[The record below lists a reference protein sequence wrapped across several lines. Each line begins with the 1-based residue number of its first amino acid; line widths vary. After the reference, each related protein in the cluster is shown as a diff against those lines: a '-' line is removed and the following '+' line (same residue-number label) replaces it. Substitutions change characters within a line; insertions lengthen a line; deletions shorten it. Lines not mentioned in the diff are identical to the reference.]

1 MQMIPTFIY
10 SLCLTRHLFEIAL
23 PWLPATL
30 RNLGVIFSRPSVCT
44 LNTWEGW
51 TSFTLLK
58 IVILK
63 ILFMSLLLLG
73 WTIFHFHLVT
83 FKAPWKALSISQST
97 KDDRLDFPDFTFF
110 FICSQLNSESV
121 LLVFKILNY
130 HTPILKDL
138 LVPYY
143 LNTVLYSKAAGWDC
157 RFPKFSV

>member
-1 MQMIPTFIY
+1 MAQSVAARAVLDVWILPLLHSWQQIAVPQGSVLRPDLFLTLQIIPLCNNINKHFAMQMIPTFIY

-63 ILFMSLLLLG
+63 SLFMCLLLLG

-83 FKAPWKALSISQST
+83 FKAPWKAISISQST
-97 KDDRLDFPDFTFF
+97 NWDRMTD
-110 FICSQLNSESV
+110 
-121 LLVFKILNY
+121 
-130 HTPILKDL
+130 
-138 LVPYY
+138 
-143 LNTVLYSKAAGWDC
+143 
-157 RFPKFSV
+157 

>member
-51 TSFTLLK
+51 TSFTHCDTEKLVHAFITSRLDYFSFPSGHFQSSLK
-58 IVILK
+58 
-63 ILFMSLLLLG
+63 SPQYQSEYQLG
-73 WTIFHFHLVT
+73 
-83 FKAPWKALSISQST
+83 Q
-97 KDDRLDFPDFTFF
+97 DDRLDFPDITFF
-110 FICSQLNSESV
+110 FICSQLNSELV

-143 LNTVLYSKAAGWDC
+143 RNTVLYSKAAGWDC
-157 RFPKFSV
+157 RFPEFSV